1 MKDIQLG
8 SLVRICTP
16 LEAGDV
22 PELYGLVIEMI
33 PMQHSKNIG
42 KHLIKV
48 LLHDGSEEHCMLTDL
63 ALVN

>member
-1 MKDIQLG
+1 MRKIQLG

-22 PELYGLVIEMI
+22 PELHGLVVKIT
-33 PMQHSKNIG
+33 PLQHKKNAG

-63 ALVN
+63 MLVK

>member
-16 LEAGDV
+16 LEAGAV
-22 PELYGLVIEMI
+22 PELHGLVVEIT
-33 PMQHSKNIG
+33 PLQHKKNAG

-48 LLHDGSEEHCMLTDL
+48 LLHDGSEEHCMRTDL
-63 ALVN
+63 KLVQ

>member
-1 MKDIQLG
+1 VKDIQLG

>member
-1 MKDIQLG
+1 VKDIQLG

-22 PELYGLVIEMI
+22 PELHGLVIEMI
-33 PMQHSKNIG
+33 PMQHNKNIG

-63 ALVN
+63 VLVN

>member
-1 MKDIQLG
+1 VRKIQLG

-22 PELYGLVIEMI
+22 PELHGLVVEMT

-48 LLHDGSEEHCMLTDL
+48 LLHDGSVEHCMLTDL
-63 ALVN
+63 MLVN

>member
-22 PELYGLVIEMI
+22 PELHGLVIEMT
-33 PMQHSKNIG
+33 PMQHNKNIG

-63 ALVN
+63 VLVN

>member
-22 PELYGLVIEMI
+22 PELHGLVVKIT
-33 PMQHSKNIG
+33 PLQHKKNTG

-63 ALVN
+63 MLVK

>member
-1 MKDIQLG
+1 MKNIQLG

-22 PELYGLVIEMI
+22 PELHGLVVKIT
-33 PMQHSKNIG
+33 PLQHKKNTG

>member
-1 MKDIQLG
+1 MRKIQLG

-22 PELYGLVIEMI
+22 PELHGLVVEMK

-42 KHLIKV
+42 KHLIK
-48 LLHDGSEEHCMLTDL
+48 EHCMLTDL
-63 ALVN
+63 MLVG